1 MADFQPARATVTVI
15 GTVGSVQSKFE
26 GKQTEVSIA
35 VGKGYKDKTTAEWID
50 KGTDWYTFITRG
62 DWQSTVETL
71 ELQPGDRVKVTD
83 AKLEHRE
90 YEKKDGKPGIACD
103 LNFGEIELLERKA
116 DRAASG
122 GGGGSEASGFGGG
135 FV

>member
-1 MADFQPARATVTVI
+1 MSDFKPSRATVSVV
-15 GTVGSVQSKFE
+15 GTVGRVDSKFE

-35 VGKGYKDKTTAEWID
+35 VGKGYKDKTTQEWVD

-62 DWQSTVETL
+62 DWQSTVENL
-71 ELQPGDRVKVTD
+71 NLQPGDRVEVTD

-90 YEKKDGKPGIACD
+90 YEKRDGSPGIACD
-103 LNFGEIELLERKA
+103 LNFGEITLLERKA

-122 GGGGSEASGFGGG
+122 GGSESSGFGGSTG
-135 FV
+135 F